1 MFKKSIKNIVP
12 IIVIIFLLCDF
23 PTVFAAS
30 DNLILKKI
38 NFTGNKTFPAKTLKK
53 IIQSHGGSFFSQ
65 FLFWKEDNYFN
76 ENFLQDDIN
85 RLVDFYQTEGFTN
98 VRISTLRDIDQQ
110 KNNIVITF
118 EIIEN
123 NPVIVNT
130 VNFQLLPEDGDVNP
144 ANSLITKI
152 KPKLNLITGGRFRD
166 DYFTRDKEIIINHF
180 TNSGYPHIEL
190 VTDLNVSENNVQIF
204 YKIKTGPY
212 CTFGPVN
219 ISGNRKIPSE
229 KIKKQL
235 AFTNNDYFNQE
246 LLQDTQRRIF
256 ALGVFQY
263 VSVNAV
269 LDSNSHHIIPIEI
282 RLKESPRFRTKI
294 GVGYGKEDKFRISA
308 DILKLGFL
316 GNTRRINFY
325 ARHSFLEPY
334 NFSIKYIFP
343 AFPGPNT
350 TMTIEP
356 FLKKEREP
364 GYKIRR
370 IGGNVSFQK
379 KISTYTDGFIN
390 YSLEQ
395 DNLFVS
401 KQSIDEALNKRD
413 ISLYNKSGITLGL
426 IRDTS
431 LPLFTPVKGLY
442 TSATLTLSGLGF
454 QSDYH
459 FYRILLETRKYHRLN
474 NSLVW
479 ATKFKIGLI
488 EPTHL
493 DEVTPIEERFYAG
506 GSNSIRGWRRSDIGP
521 KNSNGEPI
529 GGNSYLESS
538 LELRY
543 PIWQKLSGVLFM
555 DLGNVWSKKFDYN
568 LYKLH
573 YAAGTGLRL
582 STPIGLIR
590 FDVSAP
596 VFERK
601 HKLQFHISAGQAF

>member
-1 MFKKSIKNIVP
+1 MFKKSNKNVVTV
-12 IIVIIFLLCDF
+12 IVIIFLFCDF
-23 PTVFAAS
+23 LTVFAAF
-30 DNLILKKI
+30 DNLKIKKI
-38 NFTGNKTFPAKTLKK
+38 DFTGNKTFPSKALTK
-53 IIQSHGGSFFSQ
+53 IIQCHGSNFFSEL
-65 FLFWKEDNYFN
+65 LFWKEDTYFN
-76 ENFLQDDIN
+76 DSVLQDDII
-85 RLVDFYQTEGFTN
+85 RLVDFYQTEGFIN
-98 VRISTLRDIDQQ
+98 VQISAIREIDQQ
-110 KNNIVITF
+110 KNNIALTF

-123 NPVIVNT
+123 GPVLVKT
-130 VNFQLLPEDGDVNP
+130 VNFQLLPEEGVADQ
-144 ANSLITKI
+144 ANSAIAKI
-152 KPKLNLITGGRFRD
+152 KPKLTLITGGRFRD
-166 DYFTRDKEIIINHF
+166 EDFTRDKEIIINHF
-180 TNSGYPHIEL
+180 INSGFPHIEL
-190 VTDLNVSENNVQIF
+190 VTDLKVTENNVHIL
-204 YKIKTGPY
+204 YKINYGPY

-219 ISGNRKIPSE
+219 IIGNQRIPQE
-229 KIKKQL
+229 TIKKQL
-235 AFTNNDYFNQE
+235 AFQNNDFFNQE
-246 LLQDTQRRIF
+246 LLQNTQRRIF

-269 LDSNSHHIIPIEI
+269 LDSNDFHIIPVEI
-282 RLKESPRFRTKI
+282 RVKESPRFRTKI

-325 ARHSFLEPY
+325 ARHSYLEPY

-343 AFPGPNT
+343 AFPERNT

-370 IGGNVSFQK
+370 IGGNISFQK
-379 KISTYTDGFIN
+379 KISAFTDGFLN

-401 KQSIDEALNKRD
+401 KQSIEEALNRRD
-413 ISLYNKSGITLGL
+413 ITLYNKSGVTLGL

-431 LPLFTPVKGLY
+431 MPLFTPVKGLY
-442 TSATLTLSGLGF
+442 TSATFTLSGLGF

-474 NSLVW
+474 NSFVW
-479 ATKFKIGLI
+479 ATKFKIGAI
-488 EPTHL
+488 EPTRL
-493 DEVTPIEERFYAG
+493 DQVTPIEERFYAG
-506 GSNSIRGWRRSDIGP
+506 GGNSLRGWRRSDIGP

-543 PIWQKLSGVLFM
+543 PVWQKLSGVIFT
-555 DLGNVWSKKFDYN
+555 DFGNVWSDKFDYN

-573 YAAGTGLRL
+573 FALGTGLRL
-582 STPIGLIR
+582 NTPIGPIR
-590 FDVSAP
+590 FDVSKP

-601 HKLQFHISAGQAF
+601 RKLQFYISAGQAF